1 MDAFGRGTWVAEST
15 TMTSSAFASI
25 TIMEN
30 KNDSAVIIYR
40 IIIYIIYR
48 VAIRYLPVPKR
59 EVSMAGVWGL
69 KPLKRQMKV
78 SWRLRDMSRTFI
90 R

>member
-15 TMTSSAFASI
+15 TMTSSALASI

-30 KNDSAVIIYR
+30 KNDIAVIIYR
-40 IIIYIIYR
+40 ITIY
-48 VAIRYLPVPKR
+48 YLPVPKR
-59 EVSMAGVWGL
+59 EVSMSGDWGL

-78 SWRLRDMSRTFI
+78 SLRLRAMSRTFI